1 MPQISLCQ
9 YLENQN
15 YDSLLLWNK
24 AVARNHFYK
33 THKLT
38 NKFSRLMAQLN
49 WSLPNGVT
57 NTIMYGA
64 LLGFVFK
71 LFYWKFFGKL
81 PYSRTFWNI
90 LSIAEI
96 SLLVEK
102 FPWNQLILYKR
113 FFHKN
118 FVKATLSLLSL
129 NLICFTEYFQVTLD
143 FWFFYTVSCTV
154 WKLLIFTLTSLW
166 DNYHESIIKKIATVD
181 FTKYFILVWVNF
193 MFFHAVSW

>member
-1 MPQISLCQ
+1 MEKFYTYSTLKWKLVHISNLYTFPICLYAKIMPQISLCQ

-38 NKFSRLMAQLN
+38 NKFSRLVAQLN

-57 NTIMYGA
+57 NTIIMCGA
-64 LLGFVFK
+64 LLGFVFE
-71 LFYWKFFGKL
+71 LFHWM
-81 PYSRTFWNI
+81 PNSRTFWNT

-118 FVKATLSLLSL
+118 FVKATLLLKKLRFFHSGNYGILLS
-129 NLICFTEYFQVTLD
+129 Q
-143 FWFFYTVSCTV
+143 FFRKISV
-154 WKLLIFTLTSLW
+154 KLTF
-166 DNYHESIIKKIATVD
+166 Y
-181 FTKYFILVWVNF
+181 
-193 MFFHAVSW
+193 